1 VFHKTVH
8 PLVDGNPSL
17 RKPSFHMTTVTT
29 PRRGC
34 RRVNQPLNATS
45 LNHTQL
51 QRCLPA
57 FSRVCRPRKW
67 TANGGCAGIV
77 LEERLAISSTMM
89 PCSLPTTRKNN
100 PGLLRATPRL
110 YLQVAQ
116 NKLLVSADLYAN
128 STPYLTK

>member
-34 RRVNQPLNATS
+34 RRVNLFATS
-45 LNHTQL
+45 LTNHLTQP
-51 QRCLPA
+51 QRCLPTL
-57 FSRVCRPRKW
+57 SCVCRPSRW
-67 TANGGCAGIV
+67 IADGGCAGIV